1 METVA
6 AIVVA
11 IVIVALV
18 FLGIAL
24 LMGTIALIVSF
35 F

>member
-18 FLGIAL
+18 FLGIDL